1 MIFNKEET
9 RNLLNMLR
17 SSDKEN
23 AILAF
28 ESLKKVDIKTY
39 IGELIVLYKFGNTS
53 PEDWE
58 TNCSKCVKALGK
70 RKILTGA
77 YNALSSG
84 VCLAHMTNNSKEI
97 QEYQKSEV
105 RNIKWV
111 SFEECINCIRPYNLE
126 KINIIEKI
134 NKVLQEYRLY

>member
-1 MIFNKEET
+1 MTFNKEET

-28 ESLKKVDIKTY
+28 ESLKRVDIKTY
-39 IGELIVLYKFGNTS
+39 IGELIVLYKFGNAS

-84 VCLAHMTNNSKEI
+84 VCLAHMTNNNASIQSIELFMEFFTKSMIGFLGQMGYPADKFEI
-97 QEYQKSEV
+97 
-105 RNIKWV
+105 NIKIKDGQ
-111 SFEECINCIRPYNLE
+111 STES
-126 KINIIEKI
+126 
-134 NKVLQEYRLY
+134 

>member
-39 IGELIVLYKFGNTS
+39 IGELIVLYKFGNAS

-84 VCLAHMTNNSKEI
+84 VCLAHMTNNNASIQSIELFMEFFTESMIGFLGQMGYPADKFEI
-97 QEYQKSEV
+97 
-105 RNIKWV
+105 NIKIKDGQ
-111 SFEECINCIRPYNLE
+111 STES
-126 KINIIEKI
+126 
-134 NKVLQEYRLY
+134 

>member
-39 IGELIVLYKFGNTS
+39 IGELIVLYKFGNAS

-84 VCLAHMTNNSKEI
+84 VCLAHMTNNNASIQSIELFMEFFTESMIGFLGQMGYPADKFEI
-97 QEYQKSEV
+97 
-105 RNIKWV
+105 NIKLKDGQ
-111 SFEECINCIRPYNLE
+111 STES
-126 KINIIEKI
+126 
-134 NKVLQEYRLY
+134 

>member
-9 RNLLNMLR
+9 RNFLNMLR

-39 IGELIVLYKFGNTS
+39 IGELIVLYKFGNAS

-84 VCLAHMTNNSKEI
+84 VCLAHMTNNNASIQSIELFMEFFTESMIGFLGQMGYPADKFEI
-97 QEYQKSEV
+97 
-105 RNIKWV
+105 NIKLKDGQ
-111 SFEECINCIRPYNLE
+111 STES
-126 KINIIEKI
+126 
-134 NKVLQEYRLY
+134 Q

>member
-9 RNLLNMLR
+9 KNLLNMLR

-28 ESLKKVDIKTY
+28 ESLKRVDIKTY
-39 IGELIVLYKFGNTS
+39 IGELIVLYKFGNAS

-58 TNCSKCVKALGK
+58 TNCSRCVKALGK

-84 VCLAHMTNNSKEI
+84 VCLAHMTNNNASIQSIELFMEFFTESMIGFLGQMGYPADKFEI
-97 QEYQKSEV
+97 
-105 RNIKWV
+105 NIKIKDGQ
-111 SFEECINCIRPYNLE
+111 STES
-126 KINIIEKI
+126 
-134 NKVLQEYRLY
+134 Q

>member
-1 MIFNKEET
+1 MTFNKEET

-39 IGELIVLYKFGNTS
+39 IGELIVLYKFGNAS

-84 VCLAHMTNNSKEI
+84 VCLAHMTNNNASIQSIELFMEFFTESMIGFLGQMGYPADKFEI
-97 QEYQKSEV
+97 
-105 RNIKWV
+105 NIKLKDGQ
-111 SFEECINCIRPYNLE
+111 STES
-126 KINIIEKI
+126 
-134 NKVLQEYRLY
+134 

>member
-9 RNLLNMLR
+9 KNLLNMLR

-28 ESLKKVDIKTY
+28 ESLKKVDIKAY
-39 IGELIVLYKFGNTS
+39 IGELIVLYKFGNAS

-84 VCLAHMTNNSKEI
+84 VCLAHMTNNNASIQSIELFMEFFTESMIGFLGQMGYPADKFEI
-97 QEYQKSEV
+97 
-105 RNIKWV
+105 NIKIKDGQ
-111 SFEECINCIRPYNLE
+111 STES
-126 KINIIEKI
+126 
-134 NKVLQEYRLY
+134 

>member
-9 RNLLNMLR
+9 KNLLNMLR

-39 IGELIVLYKFGNTS
+39 IGELIVLYKFGNAS

-58 TNCSKCVKALGK
+58 TNCSRCVKALGK

-84 VCLAHMTNNSKEI
+84 VCLAHMTNNNASIQSIELFMEFFTESMIGFLGQMGYPADKFEI
-97 QEYQKSEV
+97 
-105 RNIKWV
+105 NIKIKDGQ
-111 SFEECINCIRPYNLE
+111 STES
-126 KINIIEKI
+126 
-134 NKVLQEYRLY
+134 

>member
-28 ESLKKVDIKTY
+28 ESLKRVDIKTY
-39 IGELIVLYKFGNTS
+39 IGELIVLYKFGNAS

-58 TNCSKCVKALGK
+58 TNCSRCVKALGK

-84 VCLAHMTNNSKEI
+84 VCLAHMTNNNASIQSIELFMEFFTESMIGFLGQMGYPADKFEI
-97 QEYQKSEV
+97 
-105 RNIKWV
+105 NIKIKDGQ
-111 SFEECINCIRPYNLE
+111 STES
-126 KINIIEKI
+126 
-134 NKVLQEYRLY
+134 

>member
-9 RNLLNMLR
+9 KNLLNMLR

-39 IGELIVLYKFGNTS
+39 IGELIVLYKFGNAS

-84 VCLAHMTNNSKEI
+84 VCLAHMTNNNASIQSIELFMEFFTESMIGFLGQMGYPADKFEI
-97 QEYQKSEV
+97 
-105 RNIKWV
+105 NIKIKDGQ
-111 SFEECINCIRPYNLE
+111 STES
-126 KINIIEKI
+126 
-134 NKVLQEYRLY
+134 

>member
-1 MIFNKEET
+1 MTFNKEET

-39 IGELIVLYKFGNTS
+39 IGELIVLYKFGNAS

-58 TNCSKCVKALGK
+58 TNCSRCVKALGK

-84 VCLAHMTNNSKEI
+84 VCLAHMTNNNASIQSIELFMEFFTESMIGFLGQMGYPADKFEI
-97 QEYQKSEV
+97 
-105 RNIKWV
+105 NIKIKDGQ
-111 SFEECINCIRPYNLE
+111 STES
-126 KINIIEKI
+126 
-134 NKVLQEYRLY
+134 

>member
-1 MIFNKEET
+1 MTFNKEET

-28 ESLKKVDIKTY
+28 ESLKRVDIKTY
-39 IGELIVLYKFGNTS
+39 IGELIVLYKFGNAS

-84 VCLAHMTNNSKEI
+84 VCLAHMTNNNASIQSIELFMEFFTESMIGFLGQMGYPADKFEI
-97 QEYQKSEV
+97 
-105 RNIKWV
+105 NIKIKDGQ
-111 SFEECINCIRPYNLE
+111 STES
-126 KINIIEKI
+126 
-134 NKVLQEYRLY
+134 Q

>member
-9 RNLLNMLR
+9 KNLLNMLR

-28 ESLKKVDIKTY
+28 ESLKKVDTKKY
-39 IGELIVLYKFGNTS
+39 IGELIVLYKFGNAS

-58 TNCSKCVKALGK
+58 TNCSRCVKALGK

-84 VCLAHMTNNSKEI
+84 VCLAHMTNNNASIQSIELFMEFFTESMIGFLGQMGYPADKFEI
-97 QEYQKSEV
+97 
-105 RNIKWV
+105 NIKIKDGQ
-111 SFEECINCIRPYNLE
+111 STES
-126 KINIIEKI
+126 
-134 NKVLQEYRLY
+134 Q

>member
-39 IGELIVLYKFGNTS
+39 IGELIVLYKFGNAS

-58 TNCSKCVKALGK
+58 TNCSRCVKALGK

-84 VCLAHMTNNSKEI
+84 VCLAHMTNNNASIQSIELFMEFFTESMIGFLGQMGYPADKFEI
-97 QEYQKSEV
+97 
-105 RNIKWV
+105 NIKIKDGQ
-111 SFEECINCIRPYNLE
+111 STES
-126 KINIIEKI
+126 
-134 NKVLQEYRLY
+134 

>member
-1 MIFNKEET
+1 MNFSKEET
-9 RNLLNMLR
+9 KNILNMLR

-23 AILAF
+23 AIIVF

-39 IGELIVLYKFGNTS
+39 IGELIVLYKFGNAS

-58 TNCSKCVKALGK
+58 TNCSRCVKALGK

-84 VCLAHMTNNSKEI
+84 VCLAHMTNNNASIQSIELFMEFFTESMIGFLGQMGYPADKFEI
-97 QEYQKSEV
+97 
-105 RNIKWV
+105 NIKIKDGQ
-111 SFEECINCIRPYNLE
+111 STES
-126 KINIIEKI
+126 
-134 NKVLQEYRLY
+134 

>member
-1 MIFNKEET
+1 MTFNKEET

-39 IGELIVLYKFGNTS
+39 IGELIVLYKFGNAS

-84 VCLAHMTNNSKEI
+84 VCLAHMTNNNASIQSIELFMEFFTESMIGFLGQMGYPADKFEI
-97 QEYQKSEV
+97 
-105 RNIKWV
+105 NIKIKDGQ
-111 SFEECINCIRPYNLE
+111 STES
-126 KINIIEKI
+126 
-134 NKVLQEYRLY
+134 